1 MKALILA
8 GGKGTRLRPLTNTI
22 AKHLLPIA
30 NRPILFFIMD
40 QIHEAGIKDIGI
52 VVSPDNKMELNSAL
66 GDGSKWESSITYII
80 QSPPLG
86 LAHAVRVAKDYLDD
100 SNFLLFLGDNI
111 IKEGVRGLIQ
121 EYYQHKPDALIVL
134 KQVKD
139 PKAFGVAEID
149 NSGRILRV
157 VEKPKDPPSNLALVG
172 AYIFTP
178 VVHEAID
185 QLKPS
190 WRGEYEITDAI
201 QKLLEWQKVVKSH
214 ILEGWWLDT
223 GKKEDLLE
231 ANRIILEE
239 YIDTAIKGEIDS
251 TSKIIGKVEVMEGSK
266 IENCLLKGPVSIGP
280 DCRIT
285 DSFIGP
291 FVSIGEGTEV
301 TRSRVEKS
309 IILNNSRIVDIPLIT
324 HSVIGRNVEV
334 IRQPRKNQETSIL
347 FLGDHAQIEL

>member
-1 MKALILA
+1 
-8 GGKGTRLRPLTNTI
+8 
-22 AKHLLPIA
+22 
-30 NRPILFFIMD
+30 MD

-52 VVSPDNKMELNSAL
+52 VVSPENRMELNSAL
-66 GDGSKWESSITYII
+66 GDGSKWESSITYIV

-86 LAHAVRVAKDYLDD
+86 LAHAVKVARDYLDD
-100 SNFLLFLGDNI
+100 SNFLLFLGDNL
-111 IKEGVRGLIQ
+111 IKDGVRGLIQ
-121 EYYQHKPDALIVL
+121 EYYQHKPDAL
-134 KQVKD
+134 
-139 PKAFGVAEID
+139 GVAEVD

-157 VEKPKDPPSNLALVG
+157 IEKPKDPPSNLALVG

-201 QKLLEWQKVVKSH
+201 QKLLEWQKVIKSH

-251 TSKIIGKVEVMEGSK
+251 TSKIIGRVEVMEGSK
-266 IENCLLKGPVSIGP
+266 IENCFLKGPVSIGP

-324 HSVIGRNVEV
+324 DSVIGRNVEV
-334 IRQPRKNQETSIL
+334 IRQPRKNQEISIL